1 MAGSDWRHTVRK
13 EPVLKVWHVL
23 DIRIPLAEVAEQAQ
37 RAERLGF
44 DVLAVPDIIHDG
56 LMGATLAVRATR
68 DIEIATSA
76 LIAFPRSPMTVAVAA
91 WDLQALSGG
100 RFVLGLGPQVRGNIV
115 DRYSTPWTPPAPRMR
130 EYVQSIRAIFDRW
143 QNETP
148 LDFEGEHYHFTRMQ
162 PFTSPAPLE
171 HPDIPVILAGIGPNM
186 TALAGELADG
196 LFTHPTNASPRFL
209 RERARPG
216 LARGAARHGGRK
228 TGSATLLANPMCATG
243 RTAGAVA
250 RQREEHRELMALLL
264 STPPYWQSL
273 DLFGWGD
280 VGRKLHG
287 LVRESRWTDMTALV
301 TDEILDTLVPAAPWN
316 ELGDLLAE
324 QYGGL
329 ADAITLAM
337 PADPAEDAEVAR
349 VIERLKEAK

>member
-1 MAGSDWRHTVRK
+1 M
-13 EPVLKVWHVL
+13 KVWHVL
-23 DIRIPLAEVAEQAQ
+23 DIGTPLSEVANQAE

-44 DVLAVPDIIHDG
+44 DVLALPDIIHDG
-56 LMGATLAVRATR
+56 LMAATLAVQATR
-68 DIEIATSA
+68 DITIATSA

-130 EYVQSIRAIFDRW
+130 EYVQSIRAIFNRW
-143 QNETP
+143 QNGTP
-148 LDFEGEHYHFTRMQ
+148 LRFEGEHYRFTRMQ
-162 PFTSPAPLE
+162 PFTSPPPIE
-171 HPDIPVILAGIGPNM
+171 HPDIPIILAGIGPNM

-216 LARGAARHGGRK
+216 LAKGAARQSERK
-228 TGSATLLANPMCATG
+228 AGTTLLLANPMCATG
-243 RTAGAVA
+243 RKAADVA
-250 RQREEHRELMALLL
+250 RRREEHREMMALLL

-273 DLFGWGD
+273 DLFGWED
-280 VGRKLHG
+280 VGGKLHS
-287 LVRESRWTDMTALV
+287 LTREGRWKDMTALV
-301 TDEILDTLVPAAPWN
+301 TDEMLDTLVPTAPWSD
-316 ELGDLLAE
+316 LGDLLAE
-324 QYGGL
+324 QYTGL

-337 PADPAEDAEVAR
+337 PADPEEDTEVAP
-349 VIERLKEAK
+349 VIERLKEAM